1 MQDIVMDGT
10 LTTAETACSLYLV
23 SCALN

>member
-10 LTTAETACSLYLV
+10 LATAETACSLYLSLV
-23 SCALN
+23 P